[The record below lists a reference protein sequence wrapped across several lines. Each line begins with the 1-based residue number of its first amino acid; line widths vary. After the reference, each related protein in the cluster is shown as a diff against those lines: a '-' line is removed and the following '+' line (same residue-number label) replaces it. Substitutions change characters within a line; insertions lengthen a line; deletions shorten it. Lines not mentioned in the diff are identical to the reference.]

1 MIRFGSAFAAAAL
14 VLTSAAFAQT
24 QNVPTGQGVCAA
36 GYDKSSQDGIVTGI
50 STENLKVVDTNGDG
64 KVSKAEFDNACTK
77 KLFKDQEA
85 K

>member
-1 MIRFGSAFAAAAL
+1 MIRFGSVFAAAAL

-36 GYDKSSQDGIVTGI
+36 GYEKSSKDGIITGI
-50 STENLKVVDTNGDG
+50 SAEDLKVVDTNSDG
-64 KVSKAEFDNACTK
+64 KVSKSEFDNACSK
-77 KLFKDQEA
+77 KLFKEQSA

>member
-1 MIRFGSAFAAAAL
+1 MIRFGSVFAAAAL

-36 GYDKSSQDGIVTGI
+36 GYEKSSKDGIIAGI
-50 STENLKVVDTNGDG
+50 SAENLKVVDTNGDG
-64 KVSKAEFDNACTK
+64 KISKGEFDNACTK
-77 KLFKDQEA
+77 KLFKDQNT